1 MTPKTVKDTTE
12 GGLPIRDLFAFA
24 GVRQIIGDPHGKLM
38 QDEVADRIQKLVNVL
53 REMVGLMDSLKIA
66 ATAPAMTKT
75 EAMTMGVCYR
85 SIEATLNE
93 AMPEWDAVCKQ
104 IYEANVASDQRRMR
118 QLLAEIEM
126 HCSCGARPEAV
137 HTHKAERKRR
147 SDLVRLEVYCA
158 SAGCSWA
165 GDYDETTWSL
175 KDDLTGQIVECGGED
190 PRGERCCPRC
200 LLTNLVDTEGWDDD
214 QLPRHAF
221 RLPNA

>member
-1 MTPKTVKDTTE
+1 MTPETVKETTE

-85 SIEATLNE
+85 SMEATLNE

-104 IYEANVASDQRRMR
+104 IYQANVARR
-118 QLLAEIEM
+118 AESQNE
-126 HCSCGARPEAV
+126 P
-137 HTHKAERKRR
+137 
-147 SDLVRLEVYCA
+147 
-158 SAGCSWA
+158 SAG
-165 GDYDETTWSL
+165 
-175 KDDLTGQIVECGGED
+175 TGEQG
-190 PRGERCCPRC
+190 P
-200 LLTNLVDTEGWDDD
+200 
-214 QLPRHAF
+214 
-221 RLPNA
+221 RLPGQ